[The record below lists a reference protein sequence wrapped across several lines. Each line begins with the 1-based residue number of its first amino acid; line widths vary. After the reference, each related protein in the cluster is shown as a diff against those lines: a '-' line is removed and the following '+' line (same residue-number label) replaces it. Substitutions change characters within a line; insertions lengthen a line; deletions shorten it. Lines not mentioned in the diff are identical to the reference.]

1 MAKNQEGVNGIIQK
15 MAMASDGLL
24 EIIPNAKVVVVYS
37 LNDNDFN
44 MIKMQ
49 VNDFSNTAQ
58 FKIDISGTEF
68 IFLKETQLNM
78 SGDTL

>member
-49 VNDFSNTAQ
+49 VNDF
-58 FKIDISGTEF
+58 
-68 IFLKETQLNM
+68 
-78 SGDTL
+78 